1 MLNFKEPNNRR
12 VETQRSKNSTRKF
25 LLAVG
30 GRGGVGESAGPWPIR
45 AERAGL
51 PAAPSPLPPRLHI
64 VSQTKC

>member
-30 GRGGVGESAGPWPIR
+30 AWRGWR
-45 AERAGL
+45 
-51 PAAPSPLPPRLHI
+51 
-64 VSQTKC
+64 VSWSLANQS